1 MKQWKSYVGFESWDH
16 YSAGEESANPGPID
30 NKPILKEGSNTVLR
44 EHLIDDLDYFLLP
57 EEGWNKLLS
66 WYGITQDQE
75 GIKRKVIE
83 EGIYSKSLKVEVY
96 PWNLKIS
103 ENTKPDEQIVKEF
116 SRADTIEELEKAM
129 RQAFNIAEEKEVRL
143 WNRYMTN
150 MYEQLNK
157 KENTLQDAGL
167 YSGQIVVLE
176 QKNEDGTWPRQTQ
189 TSKPSTST
197 AASGSSF
204 STRSGASYGT
214 GGSYGTYYNGYD
226 GGQSSTTPGL
236 CGLSNIGNTCFMNS
250 ALQCMSNVH
259 KLTMYM
265 QDNTWKEDLN
275 EDNPLGMNGEIATSY
290 AELVHVMWSGRYS
303 YTVPRN
309 FKYAV
314 GRFAPQFSGYQQQDS
329 QELMAFLL
337 DGLHEDLNRIRKKP
351 YVELK
356 DAGNRPD
363 KVVAKE
369 AWDNYKL
376 RNDSVIVDLFHGLLK
391 STVQCPECSK
401 ISVTFDPFCY
411 LSLPL
416 PVKKERQLEIFWV
429 PLDPS
434 KKPVQFKLTVPKTGG
449 VADLCEVLS
458 QYVDVKQEFMVVTD
472 VYNHRFHKVFSPSEA
487 LSHIMDRDD
496 IFVYEVPISSADD
509 QNLIVV
515 PIYLREERMKSSTYN
530 QSYMGTY
537 QLFGQPLLLP
547 VPRQNCSY
555 DQLYNLVLQ
564 RLSRLVE
571 VPAESNH
578 WWVQEEMKDSD
589 NYSDTDDNGSAVKRD
604 NEQNGVQQSD
614 EDQGME
620 ISNGEETGSDIT
632 PDEEKSS
639 AKSSAKSSDMNGEDE
654 ENSSEEVKAPRLF
667 RFTAVN
673 SYGSAELDNKFK
685 DDGKPLKLNGRMY
698 VAVDWNGLAKDKFY
712 KDEEAEAFEIHE
724 TMKAKPQ
731 KKQVIQLTDCLDLFT
746 TTEKLGAKDPWYCPR
761 CEKHQQATKKFD
773 LWSLPDTLII
783 HLKRFSYNRYFRDK
797 IDTLVEFPTK
807 HLDLE
812 KLVINPEAGP
822 MVYDL
827 IAVSNHYGGLGG
839 GHYTAYCKNYEKNAW
854 YYFDDSSVSESD
866 EESTV
871 TKAAYVLVYQKKG
884 TDRRVTRKSESTA
897 TATASED
904 IETSINGFKTDEDME
919 TN

>member
-1 MKQWKSYVGFESWDH
+1 
-16 YSAGEESANPGPID
+16 
-30 NKPILKEGSNTVLR
+30 
-44 EHLIDDLDYFLLP
+44 
-57 EEGWNKLLS
+57 
-66 WYGITQDQE
+66 
-75 GIKRKVIE
+75 
-83 EGIYSKSLKVEVY
+83 
-96 PWNLKIS
+96 
-103 ENTKPDEQIVKEF
+103 
-116 SRADTIEELEKAM
+116 
-129 RQAFNIAEEKEVRL
+129 
-143 WNRYMTN
+143 
-150 MYEQLNK
+150 
-157 KENTLQDAGL
+157 
-167 YSGQIVVLE
+167 
-176 QKNEDGTWPRQTQ
+176 
-189 TSKPSTST
+189 
-197 AASGSSF
+197 
-204 STRSGASYGT
+204 
-214 GGSYGTYYNGYD
+214 
-226 GGQSSTTPGL
+226 
-236 CGLSNIGNTCFMNS
+236 MNS

-265 QDNTWKEDLN
+265 QDDKWKNDLN

-290 AELVHVMWSGRYS
+290 AELIHTMWSGRYS

-369 AWDNYKL
+369 AWENYKL
-376 RNDSVIVDLFHGLLK
+376 RNDSIIVDIFHGLLK

-429 PLDPS
+429 PLDPNR
-434 KKPVQFKLTVPKTGG
+434 KPVQFKLTVPKTGG

-458 QYVDVKQEFMVVTD
+458 QYVDVKPEFMVVTD

-509 QNLIVV
+509 QNFIVL

-571 VPAESNH
+571 VPAESDR

-589 NYSDTDDNGSAVKRD
+589 NYSDTDDNGSAVRRE

-614 EDQGME
+614 DDQGME
-620 ISNGEETGSDIT
+620 ISNGEETGSDVT
-632 PDEEKSS
+632 PDDEKSS
-639 AKSSAKSSDMNGEDE
+639 ARSSDMNGEDE
-654 ENSSEEVKAPRLF
+654 NSSEEVKSPRLF
-667 RFTAVN
+667 RFTVVN

-712 KDEEAEAFEIHE
+712 KDEQAEAFEIHE

-731 KKQVIQLTDCLDLFT
+731 KKQVIQLSDCLDLFT

-807 HLDLE
+807 HLDLQ

-822 MVYDL
+822 VVYDL

-897 TATASED
+897 TVTAEDSEAG
-904 IETSINGFKTDEDME
+904 INGFKTDEDME